1 MVDLAA
7 QSAFLDRRTAVKR
20 VNILLTIVLAAAI
33 GLFAAYLFWIHN
45 NLDTTGPV
53 ITVDEELL
61 EISVEDPEEAL
72 MQGVTAVDDRDGD
85 VTDGMLV
92 ESVYGINGDNLATVT
107 YAAFDKAGNVS
118 KVQRQV
124 RYVDYESPR
133 FELYDTLCFP
143 GGSGFDLLDYVGAVD
158 VLEGDIRRRVRA
170 TLVSDTKSISEI
182 GTHQVRFQVTNS
194 LGDTVEV
201 VLPVE
206 VYDPDWYSA
215 EVVLNEYLIYL
226 DKGDSFDAEDYLQ
239 TFVVRGEDIDV
250 SRRVPEDVYCSIT
263 GQVNTG
269 VPGVYVV
276 SYTLS
281 KNENL
286 VTFTGQSKL
295 IVIVQE

>member
-1 MVDLAA
+1 M
-7 QSAFLDRRTAVKR
+7 KR